1 MVEHFLGKEEVRRS
15 NRLMS
20 TIVVKGQYIYFMRA
34 FAGVYGFGEI
44 SILSPDFVV
53 FVVKWL

>member
-20 TIVVKGQYIYFMRA
+20 TI
-34 FAGVYGFGEI
+34 
-44 SILSPDFVV
+44 LSNKAVIGRT
-53 FVVKWL
+53 